1 MLQFTLL
8 SRIHSLI
15 LTLPNIPSRSLP
27 RSSSRTPPGLVLPGP
42 HKVTKLVTTNKPPMP
57 SVLTTVTTQPQSLRI
72 RSQLQSIRLLSS
84 TMALLTTLQATLAPP
99 GVHPP
104 TNHPPGKLQMAGQ
117 VAQHGPAPSSALDN
131 QALPSS
137 SNLQALPSTSNL
149 QALPSTINLQA
160 LPSTINRP
168 MASTLLSIQMCRNTP
183 ITTAPWPD
191 LQALS
196 LRLMDLVLANPMLLA
211 SLSANHS

>member
-42 HKVTKLVTTNKPPMP
+42 HKVTKLVTTNKLPMP

-149 QALPSTINLQA
+149 QALPSTIN
-160 LPSTINRP
+160 RP

>member
-1 MLQFTLL
+1 MILQFTLL

-27 RSSSRTPPGLVLPGP
+27 RSSSRTPPGLVLPGL
-42 HKVTKLVTTNKPPMP
+42 HKVTRLVTTNK
-57 SVLTTVTTQPQSLRI
+57 
-72 RSQLQSIRLLSS
+72 LLSS
-84 TMALLTTLQATLAPP
+84 TMALLTTHQATLAPP

-117 VAQHGPAPSSALDN
+117 VAQHGPAPSSALEN
-131 QALPSS
+131 QALPYSS
-137 SNLQALPSTSNL
+137 NLRALPSTSNLQALPSTSNL
-149 QALPSTINLQA
+149 QALP
-160 LPSTINRP
+160 PTINRP